1 MNLIE
6 ALKQAEK
13 TLIENDIES
22 ARLEAEILLAHIL
35 NKNRLFIYVNPNESL
50 NDEQVAS
57 YQNLI
62 SRRALHEPTAYLI
75 NHREFMNL
83 DLLVTNDV
91 LIPRPE
97 TEILVETVINRLKNL
112 SGKIKIA
119 DIGTG
124 SGAIALSILHILD
137 NVEAVAIDISEAS
150 LEVAKNNANR
160 YNLSDRIIF
169 QQGDLLNPLIGQK
182 FNAIVSN
189 PPYIQSNDIEA
200 LQIEV
205 AKYEPRIA
213 LDGGVDGLDFY
224 RRLIED
230 SPQLLLN
237 GGFLAIEI
245 GHNQAEAIKQL
256 AKSKFNHVE
265 IFKDLS
271 NHNRIVVM
279 EI

>member
-62 SRRALHEPTAYLI
+62 AYLI